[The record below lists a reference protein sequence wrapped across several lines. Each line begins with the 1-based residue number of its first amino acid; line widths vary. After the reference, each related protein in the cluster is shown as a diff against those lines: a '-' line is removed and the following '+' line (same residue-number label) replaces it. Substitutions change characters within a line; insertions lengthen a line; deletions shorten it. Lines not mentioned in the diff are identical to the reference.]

1 MHNVSQDNSRIF
13 GRPFTILSNSRKGAM
28 AQDDEKPKKLIV
40 HVSDDDIEDLK
51 HRLSKTR

>member
-1 MHNVSQDNSRIF
+1 MHNKLQDKARIF
-13 GRPFTILSNSRKGAM
+13 GRPFAILSNSRKGTM
-28 AQDDEKPKKLIV
+28 AQDEEKPKKLIV

>member
-1 MHNVSQDNSRIF
+1 
-13 GRPFTILSNSRKGAM
+13 M
-28 AQDDEKPKKLIV
+28 AQDEEKPKKLIV